1 MTPAKEGSGRFVRKR
16 KQRAHNR
23 YLRLV
28 YHAGSEVRYMVQKHD
43 SEWGNAHV
51 IEVDGTDAVDC
62 SCPDRQERG
71 KERGLPCY
79 HMLAWENWTF
89 DEVLFED
96 GTEKHLT
103 ERDRP

>member
-1 MTPAKEGSGRFVRKR
+1 MTPAQEASGRYVRKR
-16 KQRAHNR
+16 EQRAYKR

-28 YHAGSEVRYMVQKHD
+28 VQSDSKTRYIVQKHD

-51 IEVDGTDAVDC
+51 IDVDGDDAVDC
-62 SCPDRQERG
+62 SCPDRQQRG
-71 KERGLPCY
+71 KERDLPCY

-96 GTEKHLT
+96 GTEEHLT
-103 ERDRP
+103 ERERP